1 MSEIIGKQLEVGFGA
16 ETTRGVTSSSPVWA
30 KNISANVLEKAEYAN
45 DESVRGVF
53 EDMDGRRVV
62 RKHIEGDVEM
72 PLYVDMFGYLAW
84 NLYGSV
90 STAVVAGSV
99 KDHTFSLLQE
109 TIAPSLTIFAKD
121 GDTQQLVFKN
131 SHINT
136 LSLSAVTDDY
146 IKITTGFLG
155 KESADDTSSP
165 SYSAD
170 TDFIGRDITI
180 KVADTLVGL
189 ATAEEVCVSSVD
201 LNWDKGLII
210 DHCLGAYVPNDFYI
224 SKMSIE
230 GSLTK
235 KFVDETFKDLYLGND
250 AKYMEIVIEGETA
263 LTGEYKPTITLTL
276 NKVQITDWS
285 RGGGRDE
292 LVNEEVSF
300 KAFYNSTDS
309 KQSELKL
316 RNTVA
321 EYEVSISE

>member
-1 MSEIIGKQLEVGFGA
+1 MELLGKQLEFGVGA
-16 ETTRGVTSSSPVWA
+16 EETRGTTSDSPIWA
-30 KNISANVLEKAEYAN
+30 KNISANVLEKAEHAN

-62 RKHIEGDVEM
+62 KKHIEGDVEM
-72 PLYVDMFGYLAW
+72 PLYVNMFGYLAW
-84 NLYGSV
+84 NLYGAV
-90 STAVVAGSV
+90 SSAVVSGSV
-99 KDHTFSLLQE
+99 KDHTFTLLQDS
-109 TIAPSLTIFAKD
+109 IAPSLTLFAKD
-121 GDTQQLVFKN
+121 GDTQQLAFKN

-136 LSLSAVTDDY
+136 LGLSATTDDY
-146 IKITTGFLG
+146 VKITTSFLG

-165 SYSAD
+165 SYTTD

-180 KVADTLVGL
+180 KVDDTLVGL

-201 LNWDKGLII
+201 LTWDKGLIT
-210 DHCLGAYVPNDFYI
+210 DHCLGSYVPNDFYI

-235 KFVDETFKDLYLGND
+235 KFVDETFKDLYLSND
-250 AKYMEIVIEGETA
+250 AKYMEIKIEGETA

-276 NKVQITDWS
+276 NKVQITEWERS
-285 RGGGRDE
+285 GGKDE
-292 LVNEEVSF
+292 LVNEEISF

-309 KQSELKL
+309 KQSTLVV

-321 EYEVSISE
+321 EYEVDISE